1 MPSSKK
7 EPPRAYICVLV
18 SAAHPSVS
26 EEVEG
31 HKNNFVCL
39 RVPDVSFHEV
49 EGHKHNFVS
58 LSSS

>member
-1 MPSSKK
+1 MLSSEK
-7 EPPRAYICVLV
+7 EPLRSYICALV
-18 SAAHPSVS
+18 FAAHPSVS

-58 LSSS
+58 LSGY